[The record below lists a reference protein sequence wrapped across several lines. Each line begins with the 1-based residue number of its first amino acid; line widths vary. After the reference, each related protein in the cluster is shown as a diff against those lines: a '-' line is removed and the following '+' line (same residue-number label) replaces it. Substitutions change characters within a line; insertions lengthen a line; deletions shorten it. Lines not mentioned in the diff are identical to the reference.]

1 MGTTLDATGEGPGP
15 GRERPA
21 AGAADPSPGARPAAP
36 SAGRPRDAERVDDYD
51 LGEVEPAAALR
62 LDLLLADGAPGAR

>member
-1 MGTTLDATGEGPGP
+1 MSTTPGGRGE

-21 AGAADPSPGARPAAP
+21 AGASDASPGARPAAP
-36 SAGRPRDAERVDDYD
+36 SAGRPGDSASVDDYD

-62 LDLLLADGAPGAR
+62 LDLIVADGAPGAR